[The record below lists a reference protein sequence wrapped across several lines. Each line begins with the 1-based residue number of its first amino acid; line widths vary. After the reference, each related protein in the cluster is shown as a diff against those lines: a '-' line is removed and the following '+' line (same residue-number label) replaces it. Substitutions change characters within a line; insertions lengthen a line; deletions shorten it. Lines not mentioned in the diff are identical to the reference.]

1 MKLRLA
7 ATYTVLA
14 VLVLS
19 AVYPALWIIL
29 SSLKEGNSLYSE
41 SFIPKGLT
49 LEHYKDLLSGER
61 YRYTR
66 WFGNTLKVGV
76 MSALIGTFLTLI
88 GSYAMSRFQ
97 FRGRKQGLMML
108 LVVSMFPSFM
118 SMVAVYILLSQID
131 LLNSHWALV
140 LVYSSGSF
148 VGNIFIA
155 KGFYDTIPKSL
166 EEAARIDGASHW
178 IVFSRIMVPLSR
190 PMLTYVSL
198 MIFTGAWVDFIFA
211 KLILRTEDKITLAVG
226 LYDMVSKRNSTDF
239 TIFAAGAV
247 LVALPI
253 LILFLWLQ
261 RFLVAG
267 LTQGANKG

>member
-7 ATYTVLA
+7 LTYTVLSL
-14 VLVLS
+14 LVLS

-29 SSLKEGNSLYSE
+29 SSLKEGNSLYSD

-49 LEHYKDLLSGER
+49 LDHYRDLLTGER
-61 YRYTR
+61 YRYIT
-66 WFGNTLKVGV
+66 WFRNTLKIGV
-76 MSALIGTFLTLI
+76 LSAILGTFLTLI
-88 GSYAMSRFQ
+88 GSYAMSRFS
-97 FRGRKQGLMML
+97 FAGRKHGLMLL

-118 SMVAVYILLSQID
+118 SMVAVYILLSQMD
-131 LLNSHWALV
+131 LLNTHWALV
-140 LVYSSGSF
+140 LVYSSGAF
-148 VGNIFIA
+148 VGNLFIA

-178 IVFSRIMVPLSR
+178 TVFCRIMVPLSK

-239 TIFAAGAV
+239 TMFAAGAV

-261 RFLVAG
+261 RFLIAG